1 METQSSKP
9 DPAPYPQKQKR
20 IWRVVLLILATPLF
34 LSVMLYCGCTGP
46 TNLSQY
52 PAADQSPYRLPW
64 AAGKT
69 FRCCQSNRGVVS
81 HRGREQFAYDFAMP
95 VGTDVCA
102 ARGGKVIKVTINH
115 DGHGR
120 NMPNNLIAIQHD
132 DGTLGYYLH
141 LRKDGSRVKVGDMVK
156 QGQVIAASGHVG
168 KSLMPHL
175 HFHVM
180 DSNRKSTLPLS
191 FSDIDKDSGVPRMFK
206 TYTSGNL
213 PNEP

>member
-1 METQSSKP
+1 MV
-9 DPAPYPQKQKR
+9 
-20 IWRVVLLILATPLF
+20 ILVLATPL
-34 LSVMLYCGCTGP
+34 LAGIILYCVATGP

-52 PAADQSPYRLPW
+52 PPADQSPYRLPW

-69 FRCCQSNRGVVS
+69 FRCCQSNRGIVS
-81 HRGREQFAYDFAMP
+81 HRGWKQFAYDFDMP

-102 ARGGKVIKVTINH
+102 ARGGKVIKVVMDH

-141 LRKDGSRVKVGDMVK
+141 LKKDGSRVKVGDMVQ

-175 HFHVM
+175 HFHVT
-180 DSNRKSTLPLS
+180 DANRKSTLPVS
-191 FSDIDKDSGVPRMFK
+191 FAGAGKDAGIPRMFK
-206 TYTSGNL
+206 TYTSGNSQT
-213 PNEP
+213 EP